1 MLAQFWAISTV
12 EDGIKLRYLLLSC
25 DYHSISRRYI
35 VAWILFHAMHSI
47 AWTTLKSIRG
57 APMSPKVSTGYT
69 VYQLVVLICKGICI
83 LCHTGDNI
91 HPVIFIHS
99 FIHCF
104 ANNNCWVMWKFP
116 RYRKDDIDTLHWMTW
131 EPNAIHR
138 LGHDVIYHITLS
150 LKRKSKWQLS
160 VQPVIPSKWH
170 RYPSRRMWTDHL
182 LPFPF
187 SSRTWNCV
195 VI

>member
-12 EDGIKLRYLLLSC
+12 ADGIKLRYLLLSC
-25 DYHSISRRYI
+25 DFHSTSRSCLDI
-35 VAWILFHAMHSI
+35 IPCHALH
-47 AWTTLKSIRG
+47 AWTTLKSIKG

-69 VYQLVVLICKGICI
+69 VYQLVVLICKGIYVFCAI
-83 LCHTGDNI
+83 PAITSIQLY
-91 HPVIFIHS
+91 S
-99 FIHCF
+99 FIHLFIVLPIITAGSCG
-104 ANNNCWVMWKFP
+104 NSRDTGKMILI
-116 RYRKDDIDTLHWMTW
+116 RYIEWHGNQMQY
-131 EPNAIHR
+131 IGF
-138 LGHDVIYHITLS
+138 GHDVIYHITLS

-182 LPFPF
+182 LSFPF